1 MVFGPGAHYKCF
13 FIKSNIHKKFNS
25 ENTIRPTK
33 VSKPGTEPD
42 QDQEKFPNLGPD
54 QDQQNFE
61 NLGPIRTGRSPD
73 QAIRGSLITTSIDY
87 LYAGEI
93 SMEKYKK
100 YQWMSMTSMGAIDIK
115 FFDSI

>member
-42 QDQEKFPNLGPD
+42 QDQEKFRNMGLNRTRPRKISKPRTGPD

-61 NLGPIRTGRSPD
+61 TSDQTGPEPRKTSKPGGPWIPVPIEVYSYACTLGL
-73 QAIRGSLITTSIDY
+73 A
-87 LYAGEI
+87 
-93 SMEKYKK
+93 K
-100 YQWMSMTSMGAIDIK
+100 
-115 FFDSI
+115 